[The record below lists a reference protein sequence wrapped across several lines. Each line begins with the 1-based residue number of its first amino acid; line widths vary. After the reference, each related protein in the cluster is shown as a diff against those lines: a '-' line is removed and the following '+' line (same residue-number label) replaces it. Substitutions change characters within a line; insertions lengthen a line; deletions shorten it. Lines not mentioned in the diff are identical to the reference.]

1 METDVAWSSFFLQE
15 QKNTGNFKA
24 MVGYSD
30 GLNDLVSQMLHL
42 DPAKRPTAGELL
54 GSPFGVETV
63 MKIHKQ
69 IT

>member
-1 METDVAWSSFFLQE
+1 MT
-15 QKNTGNFKA
+15 
-24 MVGYSD
+24 GYSE
-30 GLNDLVSQMLHL
+30 GLVYIVSQMLHL